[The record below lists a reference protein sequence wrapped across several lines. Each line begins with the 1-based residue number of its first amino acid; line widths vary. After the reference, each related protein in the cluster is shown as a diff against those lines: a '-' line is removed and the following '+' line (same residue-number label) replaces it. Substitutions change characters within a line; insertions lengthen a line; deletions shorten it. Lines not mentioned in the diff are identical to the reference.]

1 MNHRH
6 TLIPPCAAGDVC
18 PGSENDAECVISRI
32 EDADGG
38 IVTLRAF
45 RVFPG
50 ITLIY
55 RDVDTR
61 GRIVPPERSGT
72 VFTIE
77 HCLEGQIGFET
88 GSGVCCLSPGD
99 LSILSASDIRGVYFP
114 GESCHGI
121 SIEIDTAETPRCLSC
136 FLEDVKVDPAGLMR
150 GFTENGG
157 SYTARSDAAI
167 AHIFSELYSVP
178 ESIRRGYFKVKILE
192 LLLFLSTVPSLS
204 DSIHTRAATRS
215 QAAMAD
221 SMSAY
226 ISEHLDERV
235 TIDMLSREFHVSPT
249 RIKDRVQSRL
259 RRLLRQVRQR
269 HEDERGGGTAA
280 LDRTHRARD
289 RRNGRVRQRIEIREG
304 VPRARPGCLRT
315 STARRM
321 SRPARNPSVW
331 SGFPSVWS

>member
-6 TLIPPCAAGDVC
+6 TLIPPCAAGDLC

-204 DSIHTRAATRS
+204 DSIHPRAATRS

-249 RIKDRVQSRL
+249 QIKTGFRAVYGVSFGRFARDMKMRAAAG
-259 RRLLRQVRQR
+259 LLRSTEHTVL
-269 HEDERGGGTAA
+269 EIAGMVGYDNASKFA
-280 LDRTHRARD
+280 KAFRD
-289 RRNGRVRQRIEIREG
+289 STGMSPNEYRSAD
-304 VPRARPGCLRT
+304 VPTGA
-315 STARRM
+315 
-321 SRPARNPSVW
+321 
-331 SGFPSVWS
+331 